1 MQYRLIEAYGQLMF
15 IQSSLTDRLNKLKAK
30 PQFAEKLCVS
40 LDLALKYC
48 LTMSLSSDL
57 P

>member
-48 LTMSLSSDL
+48 LTHVLVK
-57 P
+57 